1 MSETTLERTN
11 DGVAA
16 RSATDLYRAVWR
28 WHFYAGLFVLPF
40 LILLATTGGIYLF
53 HDELDRLL
61 QPDLK
66 QVEAVASAKPVAP
79 SAMVAAALQSVPGQ
93 PVKFTDPATP
103 DASAEI
109 TVAPPGGGEMR
120 AVYVNPYTGEV
131 LGNLPDRGTVMWT
144 LRHIHSLKIL
154 GPYAESLVEI
164 AAGWAILL
172 VGTGIYLWWPRNRKR
187 GQAGGV
193 LTVRGAPRNRLFWR
207 DTHAVTGIFVGV
219 FVLFLAVTGM
229 PWSGVWG
236 AKVNEWA
243 NGTNFGYPLGVYV
256 GVPMSDARL
265 ADTGETAWS
274 LEQAKLPESSAPS
287 AGSKAQPIGIDR
299 AVAIVDDLGLARGF
313 ALALPTTP
321 TGVYSASVYPE
332 DLSRQRIA
340 HLDQYSGK
348 VLVDMSFADYGPA
361 AKAMEWGINTHMGQE
376 YGLMNKLVL
385 AAACV
390 AMVLL
395 AVSAAVMWWKRR
407 PKGSLGVPPLP
418 EDRRAFRG
426 LIAILI
432 VGGIIYPLVGLSL
445 IVMLALDF
453 AVVRLGRQPV

>member
-1 MSETTLERTN
+1 MSETTFERTN

-53 HDELDRLL
+53 HDDLDRLL

-66 QVEAVASAKPVAP
+66 QVEAVAGATPVAP
-79 SAMVAAALQSVPGQ
+79 SAMVSAALDSVPGQ
-93 PVKFTDPATP
+93 AVKFTDPATP
-103 DASAEI
+103 DTSAEI
-109 TVAPPGGGEMR
+109 TVTTPGGETR
-120 AVYVNPYTGEV
+120 AVYVNPYTAEV
-131 LGNLPDRGTVMWT
+131 LGDLPDRGTVMWT

-172 VGTGIYLWWPRNRKR
+172 VGTGIFLWWPRNRRR

-207 DTHAVTGIFVGV
+207 DTHAVTGIFVGI
-219 FVLFLAVTGM
+219 FILFLAVTGM

-243 NGTNFGYPLGVYV
+243 NGTNFGYPAGVYV

-287 AGSKAQPIGIDR
+287 AGAKAQPIGIDR
-299 AVAIVDDLGLARGF
+299 AMAIVDGLGLARGF

-321 TGVYSASVYPE
+321 TGVYSASVYPD

-432 VGGIIYPLVGLSL
+432 VGGIVYPLVGLSL